1 MAEVRADAARSAAD
15 VVSVTSGN
23 ERLRPLVLRA
33 AEHGNADELRI
44 LIQQGKQDKTLND
57 SLLRWALQKAAERG
71 QKGTVDLLLLE
82 NVDWDSSGSGDKA
95 LSPLYRA
102 VQRGHKDIVKTLL
115 ERGANLEAVDKHGR
129 SVIHAAAWWNR
140 ADILRMLISHGAN
153 VNSRDHE
160 SKRVL
165 HGLASDKSCRWG
177 PEIIDILLATPIDL
191 EYPDDLKRT
200 ALHWAAVSGKEN
212 LTRQLLL
219 RKIFPRA
226 DVHATTDRGKTA
238 LHLAAQQ
245 GHAGVVD
252 ILLDAGADPMA
263 RSDGGWTALHNAA
276 HKGHAEVIEVL
287 VLRGCNVNVCTSAG
301 MTALHWASQE
311 GRAEA
316 VSCLLRQSDV
326 WRNPKDV
333 DDRTPLVC
341 AAESK
346 HAEVVKIL
354 APLVDVD
361 KLSHDAIG
369 ACNSFMATIVDF
381 GINGSKVSQPT
392 RKSVYEVLYGRD
404 PKDPDIYSV
413 TTMVKNMSPKPSF
426 RWIHLPAN
434 NMAWV
439 ETLITKAFIEDGAA
453 DVEGLKAL
461 QGTFGQHHRGPTI
474 YSRSMRPQCARI
486 QRSDKASDEASNAP
500 KATHDNEAASLTR
513 VLSDAGS
520 ATPRAYKGQENGT
533 PKGGKGQE
541 NSTPKGGKGQENG
554 TPKGGGKQGS
564 KQKSGGKGASGGKN
578 TANNIRKERGPIA
591 SLPRGNMVLFAPYL
605 HFETERKRAEMQRA
619 IRESGPERRRRR
631 PRQATT
637 ADEML
642 IRAYL
647 HSSTQLH
654 VRRSHDQFF
663 LHEIVPDDESPTFF
677 HGDTKDGGRERKVLM
692 VDQLWMWILGRDLII
707 TSFPQR
713 WEQPRNDP
721 YNVLDGITEGIYS
734 RSGEPVKSVYDL
746 ATLITSRCLSVFD
759 RHRMGNEDNQLL
771 NMFEATIGKMVE
783 EESVLF
789 SRFYRASS
797 AATNWLKRKRRTMRG
812 SGRPSRYEG
821 MGMDDQHDLLE
832 DPVSPVYDTDDD
844 EEPLFVDSLLD
855 VGKETMLMTRC
866 KEEENKLDMVF
877 KILEDQKRI
886 LQQMQDVILED
897 LSESAVQRRAVVS
910 KKFHDLSSKVGQHS
924 RDIERM
930 KEAAE
935 YTYKKI
941 LPLLDLKQK
950 HANAF
955 EARFARDQAASSA
968 RQGQVIMVFTIVT
981 IVFLPM
987 SFISS
992 FMTIDIAQFPRDGL
1006 SLGYVSKIIFPIG
1019 LGISLPL
1026 IALAFS
1032 LNSFKAAQRSVLRSL
1047 RQRQQPTPSSSTDDL
1062 SNIHALSRFSK
1073 DEKRSFETGRSISI
1087 SPAMQRTFSNGSAWS
1102 RSGVNGRARWA
1113 DVEAARK

>member
-1 MAEVRADAARSAAD
+1 MAEVREEVAKRAAD

-33 AEHGNADELRI
+33 AEHGNADELRT

-115 ERGANLEAVDKHGR
+115 ERGANLEAVDRHGR

-160 SKRVL
+160 SKSVL

-219 RKIFPRA
+219 RKIYPRA

-287 VLRGCNVNVCTSAG
+287 VRRGCNVNVCTSAG

-381 GINGSKVSQPT
+381 GINGRKVSQPS

-404 PKDPDIYSV
+404 PTDPDSYSV

-461 QGTFGQHHRGPTI
+461 QATFGQHHRGPTI

-486 QRSDKASDEASNAP
+486 QRSDKATEEAPTIP
-500 KATHDNEAASLTR
+500 KTAHEGEAASLTK

-520 ATPRAYKGQENGT
+520 ATPKANKTQENGT
-533 PKGGKGQE
+533 PKAQSKNLAVKVHRAGRTLRAILE
-541 NSTPKGGKGQENG
+541 RKGG
-554 TPKGGGKQGS
+554 PS
-564 KQKSGGKGASGGKN
+564 HHYLVAIWS
-578 TANNIRKERGPIA
+578 
-591 SLPRGNMVLFAPYL
+591 SLLRTCTL
-605 HFETERKRAEMQRA
+605 
-619 IRESGPERRRRR
+619 
-631 PRQATT
+631 RQN
-637 ADEML
+637 
-642 IRAYL
+642 
-647 HSSTQLH
+647 
-654 VRRSHDQFF
+654 
-663 LHEIVPDDESPTFF
+663 
-677 HGDTKDGGRERKVLM
+677 GRERKCNELSENLALK
-692 VDQLWMWILGRDLII
+692 DD
-707 TSFPQR
+707 
-713 WEQPRNDP
+713 
-721 YNVLDGITEGIYS
+721 EGDHD
-734 RSGEPVKSVYDL
+734 RRQQQMK
-746 ATLITSRCLSVFD
+746 CLS
-759 RHRMGNEDNQLL
+759 ELTYILL
-771 NMFEATIGKMVE
+771 HNYTCAGLTI
-783 EESVLF
+783 SF
-789 SRFYRASS
+789 SSTKSS
-797 AATNWLKRKRRTMRG
+797 
-812 SGRPSRYEG
+812 
-821 MGMDDQHDLLE
+821 
-832 DPVSPVYDTDDD
+832 
-844 EEPLFVDSLLD
+844 
-855 VGKETMLMTRC
+855 LM
-866 KEEENKLDMVF
+866 M
-877 KILEDQKRI
+877 KI
-886 LQQMQDVILED
+886 
-897 LSESAVQRRAVVS
+897 
-910 KKFHDLSSKVGQHS
+910 QHS
-924 RDIERM
+924 SMVIARTP
-930 KEAAE
+930 AE
-935 YTYKKI
+935 
-941 LPLLDLKQK
+941 
-950 HANAF
+950 N
-955 EARFARDQAASSA
+955 
-968 RQGQVIMVFTIVT
+968 
-981 IVFLPM
+981 
-987 SFISS
+987 
-992 FMTIDIAQFPRDGL
+992 
-1006 SLGYVSKIIFPIG
+1006 
-1019 LGISLPL
+1019 
-1026 IALAFS
+1026 
-1032 LNSFKAAQRSVLRSL
+1032 
-1047 RQRQQPTPSSSTDDL
+1047 
-1062 SNIHALSRFSK
+1062 
-1073 DEKRSFETGRSISI
+1073 GRSSWLINCGCGYWV
-1087 SPAMQRTFSNGSAWS
+1087 AT
-1102 RSGVNGRARWA
+1102 
-1113 DVEAARK
+1113 